1 MNMLRSQHSE
11 YKDYNEK
18 KNQGKNF
25 VEEIRKEEN

>member
-1 MNMLRSQHSE
+1 MNMLRLQHSE

-25 VEEIRKEEN
+25 EEIRKEEN